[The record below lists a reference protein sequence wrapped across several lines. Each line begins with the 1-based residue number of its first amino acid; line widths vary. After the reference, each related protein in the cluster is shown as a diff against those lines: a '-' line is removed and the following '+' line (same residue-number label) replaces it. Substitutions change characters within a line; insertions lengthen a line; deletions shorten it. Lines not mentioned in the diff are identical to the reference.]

1 MTNKGKKL
9 ERCLS
14 FDMSFDKVLQC
25 FVMTDQKEVDGSIER
40 SKTKR
45 SPQDDASPR
54 PRRTKKRLISD

>member
-14 FDMSFDKVLQC
+14 FDMSFDKALQC
-25 FVMTDQKEVDGSIER
+25 FVMTDPKEVDESIER

-45 SPQDDASPR
+45 PRQDDAPLR
-54 PRRTKKRLISD
+54 PRRGLR